1 MGGAGGC
8 SSPPLLRGFGSST
21 MWTLVHLLVS
31 GFSLGSFYAL
41 VALGFALIFGVTHA
55 FNLAHGELVVLS
67 GYLAYFAWRWLAV
80 PPLATLPVCL
90 ALMPLAALGLERL
103 LRRVGEPFPMNSL
116 VVTFGVALL
125 LEQALLFCC
134 SADYR
139 LIQPERPRIFE
150 LSALHLTITGTQVA
164 LLTLS
169 LLATFLVHLLLRH
182 TFLGKAL
189 RATIQNR
196 EAARLTGINVGR
208 MQALAFAL
216 GGLLIGLAGPLYGQT
231 LYLYPAGGLEA
242 TLIAVT
248 ITIFAGVGR
257 TRSLLVGG
265 WLLGLA
271 ESWAAL
277 ALGASWRELVSAGL
291 LILLLV
297 ARPRGLLAR
306 TES

>member
-1 MGGAGGC
+1 MGIPVPGPFHAE
-8 SSPPLLRGFGSST
+8 P
-21 MWTLVHLLVS
+21 MWTWMHLLVS

-55 FNLAHGELVVLS
+55 FNLAHGELIIVS
-67 GYLAYFAWRWLAV
+67 GYVAYFSWRLLGL
-80 PPLATLPVCL
+80 PPLATLPLCL
-90 ALMPLAALGLERL
+90 ALMPLAALALERL
-103 LRRVGEPFPMNSL
+103 LSRVQEPFPMNSL

-125 LEQALLFCC
+125 LEQSLLFCF

-139 LIQPERPRIFE
+139 LIQPDKPWLWEVPAIQ
-150 LSALHLTITGTQVA
+150 LTITGVQVS
-164 LLTLS
+164 LLLLS
-169 LLATFLVHLLLRH
+169 LLATGAVHLLLRR

-196 EAARLTGINVGR
+196 EAARLAGINVQR
-208 MQALAFAL
+208 MQTLAFGL
-216 GGLLIGLAGPLYGQT
+216 GGGLIGLAGPLYGQT

-248 ITIFAGVGR
+248 LTIFAGVGR
-257 TRSLLVGG
+257 TRTLLLGG

-277 ALGASWRELVSAGL
+277 SLGASWRELVSAGL
-291 LILLLV
+291 LLLLLI

-306 TES
+306 LES

>member
-1 MGGAGGC
+1 
-8 SSPPLLRGFGSST
+8 
-21 MWTLVHLLVS
+21 MWSWMHLLVS

-55 FNLAHGELVVLS
+55 FNLAHGELVILS
-67 GYLAYFAWRWLAV
+67 GYLAYFTWRWLGL

-90 ALMPLAALGLERL
+90 ALMPLAALALEQL
-103 LRRVGEPFPMNSL
+103 LRRVREPFPMNSL

-125 LEQALLFCC
+125 MEQALLFCC

-139 LIQPERPRIFE
+139 LIQPDKTHFLE
-150 LSALHLTITGTQVA
+150 LPALHLAVTDTQVA

-169 LLATFLVHLLLRH
+169 LLATLLVHLLLRH

-196 EAARLTGINVGR
+196 EAARLTGINISR

-257 TRSLLVGG
+257 TRTLLLGG

-277 ALGASWRELVSAGL
+277 TLGASWRELVSAGL

-297 ARPRGLLAR
+297 ARPKGLLAR